1 MDTRIEPIERVVPH
15 RGTLLLVDRVL
26 DWDAESIRVELR
38 VPDESIFHDAEGVPA
53 WVGLEYMAQAIAAW
67 AGCKARASGGG
78 PTIGFLLGT
87 RRYECARTNF
97 RSGSLLRIE
106 ARCELLGDNGLGMF
120 ACRIVEG
127 GETLA
132 TANVSVFEPGDA
144 AAYLETGTM
153 GNTQT

>member
-1 MDTRIEPIERVVPH
+1 MEKRIEPIERVVPH

-38 VPDESIFHDAEGVPA
+38 VPEESIFHDTEGVPG

-67 AGCKARASGGG
+67 AGCKARAGGG
-78 PTIGFLLGT
+78 EPTIGFLLGT
-87 RRYECARTNF
+87 RRYESAHTHF
-97 RSGSLLRIE
+97 RSGSLLQVE

-144 AAYLETGTM
+144 TAYLETGTM
-153 GNTQT
+153 GNTRT